1 MQIEYPNLDPNISK
15 KKLLSMFKNAEPS
28 VLMEKG
34 ELEELKAL
42 DDIVTV
48 YRGVT
53 SYNANN
59 IKALSWTLSYDT
71 AEWFAHRYDEDGKI
85 YQAQIDKSHI
95 YALFNGRNESEVIV
109 DPQFLTDIEEAQIQV
124 NEITLS

>member
-1 MQIEYPNLDPNISK
+1 
-15 KKLLSMFKNAEPS
+15 MFKNAEPS